1 MSVQPSPLRPSLPP
15 EIFIVAGETSG
26 DMQAA
31 HLVRALHRDAPP
43 LDVHGVGGSY
53 MAEAGVRLF
62 LDSSTWGA
70 IGYVE
75 PFLRL
80 PSYLRWLR
88 QVEQE
93 IRRRRPSLLVLVDF
107 PGFNLP
113 LAKRV
118 RSIVPILYYFP
129 PMVSVR
135 RGDRA
140 RRVAAL
146 RMRLLAVLRR
156 EEAAYQAA
164 GANVQFIGHP
174 AVDQVRLQWDEATAR
189 AQFELSPTVAVV
201 GLLPGSRIQEIRAHL
216 PVLLAAAALLRQTT
230 PQLEFV
236 LPVPATHLRP
246 LVTQLVSQLGVP
258 VRIVSAVYDAMAV
271 CRVLV
276 VSSGSATLEAAILG
290 IPMVTIYRL
299 PWLSAFIVRRF
310 ITTPYVALPNLL
322 ADREIVPELLQERM
336 TPQGIAD
343 AVNRLLSDPVKWTW
357 VRSELLAVAQ
367 DLGEPGAISRAAQE
381 VQR

>member
-1 MSVQPSPLRPSLPP
+1 
-15 EIFIVAGETSG
+15 
-26 DMQAA
+26 
-31 HLVRALHRDAPP
+31 
-43 LDVHGVGGSY
+43 
-53 MAEAGVRLF
+53 
-62 LDSSTWGA
+62 
-70 IGYVE
+70 
-75 PFLRL
+75 
-80 PSYLRWLR
+80 
-88 QVEQE
+88 VEQE

-118 RSIVPILYYFP
+118 RSMVPILYYFP

-174 AVDQVRLQWDEATAR
+174 AVDQVRLQWDEAAAR
-189 AQFELSPTVAVV
+189 AQFELPSTVPVV
-201 GLLPGSRIQEIRAHL
+201 GLLPGSRLQEIRAHL

-236 LPVPATHLRP
+236 LPVPATHLRS
-246 LVTQLVSQLGVP
+246 LVSQLVSQSGVP

-336 TPQGIAD
+336 TPHGIAE
-343 AVNRLLSDPVKWTW
+343 AVNRLLSDPVRWAW

-367 DLGEPGAISRAAQE
+367 ELGEPGAISRAAQE
-381 VQR
+381 VQRMISRTEGLSLRV

>member
-1 MSVQPSPLRPSLPP
+1 
-15 EIFIVAGETSG
+15 
-26 DMQAA
+26 
-31 HLVRALHRDAPP
+31 
-43 LDVHGVGGSY
+43 
-53 MAEAGVRLF
+53 
-62 LDSSTWGA
+62 
-70 IGYVE
+70 
-75 PFLRL
+75 
-80 PSYLRWLR
+80 
-88 QVEQE
+88 VEQE

-113 LAKRV
+113 LAKRL

-140 RRVAAL
+140 RRVATL
-146 RMRLLAVLRR
+146 GMRLLAVLRR

-164 GANVQFIGHP
+164 GANVRFIGHP
-174 AVDQVRLQWDEATAR
+174 AVDQVHLQWDEATAR
-189 AQFELSPTVAVV
+189 AQFKLSPTAPVV

-216 PVLLAAAALLRQTT
+216 PVLLAAAVLLQQAT

-246 LVTQLVSQLGVP
+246 LVTELVSRSGVP

-290 IPMVTIYRL
+290 IPMVAIYRL

-343 AVNRLLSDPVKWTW
+343 AVNRLLRDPARCAW
-357 VRSELLAVAQ
+357 VRRELLAVAQ
-367 DLGEPGAISRAAQE
+367 ELGGPGAISRAGEE
-381 VQR
+381 VQRMISGTGRRPMPV